1 VRLLAV
7 ELQGLPLMPASAS
20 HQINGIHETRTIPAM
35 KKIQIPGVNGLKR
48 DAFRSRHTSMRT

>member
-20 HQINGIHETRTIPAM
+20 HQINGIQENPHHPRHEEDPHLRRQWLQT
-35 KKIQIPGVNGLKR
+35 
-48 DAFRSRHTSMRT
+48 